1 MYIWESF
8 STCSHAQS
16 LGGATCIGQNTG
28 PASHVDADASVAV
41 LQGRGVSQ
49 QNQTALLRRLL
60 QDHVQESRHADEGQR
75 LAAAGSQR
83 EVSLRHPSQ
92 RQPAA
97 VGQNTGQRR
106 RTHAPDRT
114 GWLQLLSV
122 SRLLRPTAARILK
135 QLLEVRG
142 RRNAHHRMQRR
153 LAFAQ
158 QTQTHPHQTPPAFP
172 PQLRSRH
179 RGQR

>member
-1 MYIWESF
+1 M
-8 STCSHAQS
+8 
-16 LGGATCIGQNTG
+16 
-28 PASHVDADASVAV
+28 
-41 LQGRGVSQ
+41 
-49 QNQTALLRRLL
+49 
-60 QDHVQESRHADEGQR
+60 QESRHADEGQR

-97 VGQNTGQRR
+97 VGQNTGQWR

-142 RRNAHHRMQRR
+142 RRNAHHRIAAPAGLCSTDADAPTPDSSHIPTAAPQPPQRSKVR
-153 LAFAQ
+153 SADSTPTAAAAPSDSCRHRDHVTHRRSCD
-158 QTQTHPHQTPPAFP
+158 TQTVM
-172 PQLRSRH
+172 
-179 RGQR
+179 